1 MIARKRVSLV
11 ASLMLAGLPQLP
23 SSVLAADLDT
33 AHAFDIPAQPL
44 SSALVLFAEQ
54 SEIQV
59 ITASRDL
66 DSHRI
71 EAVQGQLSARD
82 TLTRLLVGTGLSFV
96 EVGDGTVTISK
107 GSEPSAKRGADDTS
121 TSLQKSDSQGILQ
134 EITVFGRGMTET
146 VKDVPQT
153 VSVFNADFIQN
164 VQATVADDIVRFTPN
179 AVPYGWAVP
188 LYTNVVIRGFAS
200 SLTWNGMA
208 QRTTNGTL
216 KLANVERVEVL
227 KGPAS
232 VLYGSME
239 PGAVI
244 NLVTKRPQSEFEA
257 GGNLQFGS
265 NNERHY
271 DLDIGG
277 PIADRIGARLNV
289 ANFQTDTPFDHT
301 GVEDLFIAPVVE
313 FKLADSTTLIV
324 DGFYD
329 KADWPDG
336 FTDGRVPLRG
346 ALLPNPY
353 GTIPLRANLQYDT
366 DITAPAGYG
375 DLRHPQKDIDANA
388 RLSHEFNDSLAM
400 NVALSYHNSQYDREQ
415 LFTGALAADNRT
427 MSRTYLIDKGYDSS
441 AYIAHVDLKWRFQ
454 TGILEHEAALGL
466 DYTDTQYSLQTAFLG
481 VTPID
486 IFAPVYGT
494 IVLPD
499 PIPFDDQSGNSKVA
513 EAFLQDRVS
522 LGRFHLLAGG
532 RFSDYQSTDDYVP
545 YEGELTRTGIEDQ
558 IWSTQFGAL
567 FDVNDW
573 LTLFASR
580 NESFVPRLAQIFG
593 RGLIAQPERGLQYE
607 LGAKFELGNSGLTGS
622 VVLFDIDKK
631 DLLVADEAHVGY
643 VVPLGGVNSQG
654 VEVSIEGSPY
664 AGLSIY
670 FGYGYNPTEIKEAD
684 ANTGNSFFNV
694 PEHTFSTYLNYK
706 IQSGALRDLSITASA
721 QYVGKRWASDANTV
735 EWPSYTRVDLGA
747 NYPVTDHFQLGVN
760 VRNLF
765 ESTIYS
771 GFGASRVTRD
781 PFRTV
786 LATLAYRY

>member
-1 MIARKRVSLV
+1 MIAPKRVSLL
-11 ASLMLAGLPQLP
+11 ACLMLAGLPQLP

-33 AHAFDIPAQPL
+33 AHAFDIPAQSL
-44 SSALVLFAEQ
+44 SSALVLFAKQ

-66 DSHRI
+66 ESYRI
-71 EAVQGQLSARD
+71 EAVQGQFSARD
-82 TLTRLLVGTGLSFV
+82 TLIKLLAGTGLSFV

-107 GSEPSAKRGADDTS
+107 SSEQSASRGADDPNA
-121 TSLQKSDSQGILQ
+121 SLQKGESQGILQ
-134 EITVFGRGMTET
+134 EITVFGRGATET

-153 VSVFNADFIQN
+153 VSVFNADFIEN
-164 VQATVADDIVRFTPN
+164 VHANVADDIVRFTPN

-188 LYTNVVIRGFAS
+188 LYTSVVIRGFAS

-244 NLVTKRPQSEFEA
+244 NLVTKRPQQQFEA

-277 PIADRIGARLNV
+277 PITDRIGARLNV
-289 ANFQTDTPFDHT
+289 ANFETDTPFDHT

-313 FKLADSTTLIV
+313 FKLADRTTLIV
-324 DGFYD
+324 DGFYN
-329 KADWPDG
+329 KADWPNG
-336 FTDGRVPLRG
+336 YTDGRVPLMG
-346 ALLPNPY
+346 ALLPNPL
-353 GTIPLRANLQYDT
+353 GRIPLRANLQYDT
-366 DITAPAGYG
+366 GITAPAGYG

-388 RLSHEFNDSLAM
+388 RLSHEFTDSVSM
-400 NVALSYHNSQYDREQ
+400 NVALSYHNSQYDREH
-415 LFTGALAADNRT
+415 LFTGGLAADNRT
-427 MSRTYLIDKGYDSS
+427 MSRSYLIDKGYDSS
-441 AYIAHVDLKWRFQ
+441 AYIAHADLKWRFE
-454 TGILEHEAALGL
+454 TGVLAHETVLGV
-466 DYTDTQYSLQTAFLG
+466 DYTDTQYSMLTAFMG

-499 PIPFDDQSGNSKVA
+499 PIPFDDQSGNSEVA

-532 RFSDYQSTDDYVP
+532 RFSDFQSSDDYVP

-567 FDVNDW
+567 YDVNDW

-580 NESFVPRLAQIFG
+580 NESFVPRLAAIFG

-607 LGAKFELGNSGLTGS
+607 LGAKFVLGNSGLTGN

-643 VVPLGGVNSQG
+643 VVPLGGVNSKG
-654 VEVSIEGSPY
+654 VEVSVEGSPY
-664 AGLSIY
+664 PGLSIY
-670 FGYGYNPTEIKEAD
+670 FGYGYNPTEIEEAD
-684 ANTGNSFFNV
+684 ANSGNSFFNV

-706 IQSGALRDLSITASA
+706 VRSGVLRDLSITTSA
-721 QYVGKRWASDANTV
+721 QYVGKRWASDANTI

-747 NYPVTDHFQLGVN
+747 NYPVTDNFQIGVN

-771 GFGASRVTRD
+771 GFGGSRVTRD

-786 LATLAYRY
+786 LASLAYRY

>member
-1 MIARKRVSLV
+1 MSARKRVSLM
-11 ASLMLAGLPQLP
+11 ACLMLAGLPQLP
-23 SSVLAADLDT
+23 SSVLAADLD
-33 AHAFDIPAQPL
+33 AAYSFDIPAQPL
-44 SSALVLFAEQ
+44 SSALVLFAKQ

-66 DSHRI
+66 DSYRI
-71 EAVQGQLSARD
+71 EAVQGQFSARD
-82 TLTRLLVGTGLSFV
+82 ILTKLLAGTGLAFV

-107 GSEPSAKRGADDTS
+107 GADQSASRNADGVKASPEGADS
-121 TSLQKSDSQGILQ
+121 EGILQ
-134 EITVFGRGMTET
+134 EITVFGRGATET

-164 VQATVADDIVRFTPN
+164 VQANVADDIVRFTPN

-188 LYTNVVIRGFAS
+188 LYSSVVIRGFAS

-216 KLANVERVEVL
+216 KLANVERVEIL

-244 NLVTKRPQSEFEA
+244 NLVTKRPQQQFEA
-257 GGNLQFGS
+257 SGDLQFGS
-265 NNERHY
+265 YSERHY
-271 DLDIGG
+271 ELDIGG
-277 PIADRIGARLNV
+277 PITDRVGARLNV
-289 ANFQTDTPFDHT
+289 ANFETHTPFNNT

-313 FKLADSTTLIV
+313 FKLADSTTLIL
-324 DGFYD
+324 DGFYN

-336 FTDGRVPLRG
+336 YTDGRVPVLG
-346 ALLPNPY
+346 GLLPNPY
-353 GTIPLRANLQYDT
+353 GKIPLRTNLQYDT

-375 DLRHPQKDIDANA
+375 NLRHPQEDIDANA
-388 RLSHEFNDSLAM
+388 RLSHEFNDSVSM
-400 NVALSYHNSQYDREQ
+400 NVALSYHNSQYDREH
-415 LFTGALAADNRT
+415 LFTGGLAADNRT
-427 MSRTYLIDKGYDSS
+427 MGRSYLIDKGYDSS
-441 AYIAHVDLKWRFQ
+441 AYIAHADLKWGFQ
-454 TGILEHEAALGL
+454 TGSLEHQAAIGV
-466 DYTDTQYSLQTAFLG
+466 DYTDTQYSMLTAFLG
-481 VTPID
+481 VSPID

-499 PIPFDDQSGNSKVA
+499 PIPFDDQSGNSNVA
-513 EAFLQDRVS
+513 EAFLQDRIS
-522 LGRFHLLAGG
+522 LGRFHVLAGG
-532 RFSDYQSTDDYVP
+532 RFSDFASEDNYTPYQ
-545 YEGELTRTGIEDQ
+545 GELTQTGIEDR

-567 FDVNDW
+567 FDVSDW

-580 NESFVPRLAQIFG
+580 NESFVPRLASIFG
-593 RGLIAQPERGLQYE
+593 RGLIAQPERGVQYE
-607 LGAKFELGNSGLTGS
+607 LGAKFVLGDSGLSGN

-631 DLLVADEAHVGY
+631 DLLVADEEHVGY
-643 VVPLGGVNSQG
+643 VVPLGGVNSRG

-664 AGLSIY
+664 PGLSIY
-670 FGYGYNPTEIKEAD
+670 FGYGYNPTEIEEAD

-706 IQSGALRDLSITASA
+706 VQGGVLRDLSITTSV
-721 QYVGKRWASDANTV
+721 QYVGERWASDANTV

-747 NYPVTDHFQLGVN
+747 NYPVTDRFELGVN

-765 ESTIYS
+765 ESMVYT
-771 GFGASRVTRD
+771 GFGASRVSRD

-786 LATLAYRY
+786 LGTIAYRY